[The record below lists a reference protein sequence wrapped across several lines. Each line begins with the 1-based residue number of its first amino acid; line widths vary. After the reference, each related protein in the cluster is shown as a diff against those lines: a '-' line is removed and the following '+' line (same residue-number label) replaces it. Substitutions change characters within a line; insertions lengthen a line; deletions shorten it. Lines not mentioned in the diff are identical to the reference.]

1 MKKLF
6 ATLLAITLAMTAS
19 IPAKAIEDPYQKG
32 TVIAGAYFGVWPGI
46 GASITADYTI
56 TNLWKGHLTGGIM
69 ATWNRQVYRDYDY
82 DLLTGDYIITRT
94 PMQKICIAPRATYGL
109 NITKQ
114 FEVHAGVALGVGIP
128 IKDSPVAFVSR
139 SIGSRESAMM
149 LRVLLT
155 ALPYSNRRTPS
166 VYLPLCASCS
176 TSPQLRMELN
186 SP

>member
-6 ATLLAITLAMTAS
+6 ATLLVITLAMTAS

-128 IKDSPVAFVSR
+128 IKDSPVAFVLTDLL
-139 SIGSRESAMM
+139 G
-149 LRVLLT
+149 LRYFFTDNFGVSFELAPLFTFKWHDQLLPMFST
-155 ALPYSNRRTPS
+155 AGN
-166 VYLPLCASCS
+166 VGI
-176 TSPQLRMELN
+176 N
-186 SP
+186 FKF